1 MTFPE
6 LFKKH
11 LTAKP
16 AAYGQVY
23 DTILT
28 PPARVLELGVKAGG
42 SLLVWAERWP
52 DAEVYG
58 IDITMALVRPEV
70 STHPRV
76 SLMTRDAT
84 LCPDDAAPALP
95 LFDLIVDDAS
105 HELVDQIKV
114 LENYFPFLAAGGT
127 YVVEDILTDEG
138 ADAVIAAG
146 LRLGLVRSEFYN
158 FEGGLD
164 YRVVTL
170 RRAQ

>member
-16 AAYGQVY
+16 AAYGEVY

-52 DAEVYG
+52 EAVVYG
-58 IDITMALVRPEV
+58 IDITMALVRPEAV
-70 STHPRV
+70 QHPRV
-76 SLMTRDAT
+76 WMITADGTDPRAV
-84 LCPDDAAPALP
+84 PILP
-95 LFDLIVDDAS
+95 PFDLIVDDAS

-114 LENYFPFLAAGGT
+114 LGNYAHLLTPDGT

-138 ADAVIAAG
+138 ADAIIETG
-146 LRLGLVRSEFYN
+146 KILGFPRSGFYN
-158 FEGGLD
+158 FDGGLD

-170 RRAQ
+170 RRS